1 MSQHYSAD
9 QIQVLGDLE
18 AVRKRPAMY
27 IGSTDARG
35 LQHLVFEVVDNSID
49 EALAGFCKNISVAL
63 NNDGSVTVH
72 DDGRGIPVETH
83 VQTGKSALEVVMT
96 MLHAGGK
103 FDHKTYQVS
112 GGLHG
117 IGVSAVNALSEW
129 LEAEVHV
136 QGRAFKQRYE
146 RGVPTTGVQELGPV
160 TDHGTRVSFKP
171 DPEIFEET
179 KFDQRIILTRLRELA
194 FLTENISI
202 TFTDQRVT
210 PPKARTFS
218 YEGGIREFVKYL
230 NESKNSLHQEIV
242 LVSGSKADVRVDCAF
257 QYTDDDSWSIHTF
270 ANNIGTR
277 EGGTHLVGLKTAL
290 TRSINDYAAG
300 HDMINEKLKIQ
311 GDDVREGLTTVLS
324 VRLPNPQFE
333 GQTKARLGNSE
344 VRGIVESILY
354 DSLKT
359 YFSEVPSVAKAIVQR
374 TAETARARLAA
385 KEAKELVRK
394 KGSLEGMTLPGKL
407 ADCQIHDPEKTE
419 IFIVE
424 GDSAGGCFSGDT
436 KLALVDGRRL
446 NFKEIIKE
454 QDLGIEHYCYTI
466 RRDGKIGIQKIT
478 HPRLTRRN
486 AQVVKVILDNG
497 NEVICTPGHL
507 LMLRN
512 GSYEQ
517 ATNLQPLTS
526 LMPLHTKLSDKI
538 EPGITIQ
545 GYEMVW
551 DVKSESWIFTHT
563 LADWYNLWKRMY
575 TRKAGDHCHHIDFN
589 KRNNNP
595 TNLIRLDPDQHLALH
610 HDHLDKTLH
619 TPISKMR
626 SRLTRQTNEYRARM
640 SDRMKEPI
648 IRAIASARARK
659 QWGKK
664 NYKSYMRRKYQEFY
678 QANNQ
683 YREKLLKRINETQ
696 HAYWSSSENRIT
708 QAKRVKQYFKKN
720 PQVKKKLSN
729 QAREQWQDR
738 KLITWRAEKTRQ
750 QWLNPQYKERHR
762 TQVKQW
768 WREHPEHARKLADAS
783 RRTWKDG
790 DKRRKIEKALR
801 DWRVSTPSEERG
813 RLVSEGHRLKS
824 LQLLNEVLGAGSIR
838 LEYENRRLK
847 KAPTALRY
855 NRLLE
860 QYYAGNQ
867 KMMFEAAANV
877 NCKIK
882 TVIPMVER
890 IDVYD
895 ISVDHTHNFALAAGI
910 FVHNSAKQ
918 ARDRRTQAILPL
930 RGKILNVEKHGFS
943 RILDNNEIRA
953 LVTAIGT
960 GIGEGFNAGN
970 LRYGKIV
977 LLTDA
982 DVDGAHIRT
991 LLLTFLYRHMP
1002 HLIEAGNVFIAQPPL
1017 YRIRKGDKIF
1027 NAMNEKERK
1036 RIVEQELKG
1045 KPDLVQRFKGLG
1057 EMNPRELWDTTMN
1070 PSSRTL
1076 LNVTVEDAAE
1086 ADKVF
1091 STLMGDVVEP
1101 RRQFIQENA
1110 DEVDW
1115 LDI

>member
-1 MSQHYSAD
+1 MERVAMSQHYSAD

-49 EALAGFCKNISVAL
+49 EALAGFCKNISVVL

-136 QGRAFKQRYE
+136 QGCAFKQRYE

-171 DPEIFEET
+171 DPQIFEET

-210 PPKARTFS
+210 PPKARTFN

-230 NESKNSLHQEIV
+230 NESKNPLHQEIV
-242 LVSGSKADVRVDCAF
+242 LVSGSKAEVRVDCAF

-290 TRSINDYAAG
+290 TRAINDYAAG
-300 HDMINEKLKIQ
+300 HDMIDEKLKIQ

-359 YFSEVPSVAKAIVQR
+359 YFSEAPSVAKAIVQR

-385 KEAKELVRK
+385 KEAKALVRK

-424 GDSAGGCFSGDT
+424 GDSAGG
-436 KLALVDGRRL
+436 
-446 NFKEIIKE
+446 
-454 QDLGIEHYCYTI
+454 
-466 RRDGKIGIQKIT
+466 
-478 HPRLTRRN
+478 
-486 AQVVKVILDNG
+486 
-497 NEVICTPGHL
+497 
-507 LMLRN
+507 
-512 GSYEQ
+512 
-517 ATNLQPLTS
+517 
-526 LMPLHTKLSDKI
+526 
-538 EPGITIQ
+538 
-545 GYEMVW
+545 
-551 DVKSESWIFTHT
+551 
-563 LADWYNLWKRMY
+563 
-575 TRKAGDHCHHIDFN
+575 
-589 KRNNNP
+589 
-595 TNLIRLDPDQHLALH
+595 
-610 HDHLDKTLH
+610 
-619 TPISKMR
+619 
-626 SRLTRQTNEYRARM
+626 
-640 SDRMKEPI
+640 
-648 IRAIASARARK
+648 
-659 QWGKK
+659 
-664 NYKSYMRRKYQEFY
+664 
-678 QANNQ
+678 
-683 YREKLLKRINETQ
+683 
-696 HAYWSSSENRIT
+696 
-708 QAKRVKQYFKKN
+708 
-720 PQVKKKLSN
+720 
-729 QAREQWQDR
+729 
-738 KLITWRAEKTRQ
+738 
-750 QWLNPQYKERHR
+750 
-762 TQVKQW
+762 
-768 WREHPEHARKLADAS
+768 
-783 RRTWKDG
+783 
-790 DKRRKIEKALR
+790 
-801 DWRVSTPSEERG
+801 
-813 RLVSEGHRLKS
+813 
-824 LQLLNEVLGAGSIR
+824 
-838 LEYENRRLK
+838 
-847 KAPTALRY
+847 
-855 NRLLE
+855 
-860 QYYAGNQ
+860 
-867 KMMFEAAANV
+867 
-877 NCKIK
+877 
-882 TVIPMVER
+882 
-890 IDVYD
+890 
-895 ISVDHTHNFALAAGI
+895 
-910 FVHNSAKQ
+910 SAKQ

-1002 HLIEAGNVFIAQPPL
+1002 HLIETGKVFIAQPPL

-1076 LNVTVEDAAE
+1076 LSVTVENAAE